1 MPYPYL
7 TKLPIWVNSCTH
19 GQVSD
24 TAILD
29 NSEDD
34 NLILQVLSGR
44 CNVICKGEHRV
55 LTTRSVLFLGRNTR
69 AELIADQDQP
79 CRFVSLVYRNARMQ
93 PFLDL
98 NRLCLNAPLVDSFF
112 VQKTRFCTLEDRSYI
127 NMTLGE
133 IRYEWEND
141 LSEKETAIRAAME
154 NLFVKLA
161 RAFHSINRFTGVRYL
176 TDAKNMMFRH
186 FQQSLSVQTI
196 ANEVGISR
204 SYLEALFNRYM
215 RGSIVDYLHAVRCDH
230 AAQLLT
236 STRFPVIEIALDS
249 GFNNRQHFTRV
260 FREIYGSTPSDYR
273 KRNRHVLENVP
284 NHHTPNHSD
293 G

>member
-7 TKLPIWVNSCTH
+7 TKLLVWVSSCAH

-24 TAILD
+24 SAILE
-29 NSEDD
+29 NGEDD

-44 CNVICKGEHRV
+44 CNVICKGENRV
-55 LTTRSVLFLGRNTR
+55 LTTRSVLVLGRSTR
-69 AELIADQDQP
+69 AELIGDGDQP
-79 CRFVSLVYRNARMQ
+79 CRYVYLVYRNTRTQ
-93 PFLDL
+93 PSLDL
-98 NRLCLNAPLVDSFF
+98 NRLCLVAPLVDSFF
-112 VQKTRFCTLEDRSYI
+112 VQKTRFCTLDDRSYI
-127 NMTLGE
+127 NVTLGE

-141 LSEKETAIRAAME
+141 LREKETALRAAME

-161 RAFHSINRFTGVRYL
+161 RAFHSINRFAGVRYL
-176 TDAKNMMFRH
+176 TDAKNVMFRH
-186 FQQSLSVQTI
+186 FQQPLSIQTI

-260 FREIYGSTPSDYR
+260 FREIYGSTPSEYR
-273 KRNRHVLENVP
+273 KRNRFVLKK
-284 NHHTPNHSD
+284 TP
-293 G
+293 